1 MRKMLNLV
9 KRNCLVFVRNR
20 SAVFFSLL
28 SMLIVLLLQ
37 VVFLGNI
44 NEESVISVLTEYG
57 GVRDTVVDAENAKHF
72 TAYWT
77 LAGIMVVN
85 ALTVTVSVIGTMID
99 DQSRNRMES
108 FFCAPMKR
116 WMIALSYMISAVLV
130 GFVMCML
137 TLAIALG
144 YICVS
149 GGEMLGAIA
158 ILKIARYT
166 LLNVIIF
173 AVIMYMAAMFVK
185 SSSAWGGLSTIIGT
199 LVGFVGA
206 IYLPMGSLPESVG
219 NVLKVFPI
227 LHGASLMREVCCAD
241 ILEKTFSGVPELA
254 VKEFE
259 KAMGITVYWEDALVT
274 ADQQLM
280 ILVTYGLVAFAV
292 VVLLVRKKRVSDR

>member
-9 KRNCLVFVRNR
+9 KRNCLVFMRNR

-28 SMLIVLLLQ
+28 AMLIVLLLQ

-44 NEESVISVLTEYG
+44 NEESVISVLTQYG
-57 GVRDTVVDAENAKHF
+57 GMRDAALDAENAKQF

-99 DQSRNRMES
+99 DQSKNRMES
-108 FFCAPMKR
+108 FFSAPMKK
-116 WMIALSYMISAVLV
+116 WMIALSYIISAVV
-130 GFVMCML
+130 IGFVMCML
-137 TLAIALG
+137 TLGVALG
-144 YICVS
+144 YICAR
-149 GGEMLGAIA
+149 GGDLLGVLAIA
-158 ILKIARYT
+158 KIAGYT
-166 LLNVIIF
+166 LMNVIIF

-219 NVLKVFPI
+219 NVLKAFPI
-227 LHGASLMREVCCAD
+227 LHGASLMRDVCCAD
-241 ILEKTFSGVPELA
+241 ILEKTFTGVPELA
-254 VKEFE
+254 VTEFK
-259 KAMGITVYWEDALVT
+259 KAMGITVYRNDILFT
-274 ADQQLM
+274 ANEQ
-280 ILVTYGLVAFAV
+280 ILILAAYGLAAFV
-292 VVLLVRKKRVSDR
+292 IVLLLMRKKRVSDR